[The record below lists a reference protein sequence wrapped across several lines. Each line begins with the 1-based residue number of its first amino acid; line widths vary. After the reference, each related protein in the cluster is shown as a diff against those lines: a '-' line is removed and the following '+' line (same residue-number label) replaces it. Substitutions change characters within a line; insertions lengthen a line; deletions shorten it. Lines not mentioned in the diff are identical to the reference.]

1 LVAVFSSDHGHL
13 PIVFVSTH
21 LLTIMPV
28 DRSIITSTH
37 YNIHSHDNHR
47 DNDQPYLL
55 PRTVY
60 IQSSTHDPTTSFQHL
75 CLNDNIIAAKRV
87 THHKLEHLET
97 SRYLRGLIV
106 EGAKESW
113 DADCPFNGVLQT
125 SIGYAS
131 ACTAGVLDDIATVN
145 DKFISFREQASRRLD
160 VADVEIEDLK
170 RDLRVA
176 RDMRMTTA
184 ERLIGLSETVTDLS
198 GSVGLLSIEMDPLHR
213 LPQAMEQLIL
223 LSQINNICLSRSED
237 CVEPLERRVA
247 ELLVAVCHGVNNPIV
262 LDEEDEIRAGSP
274 MPLMVRVEQEDT
286 VVPPS
291 RSPSPL

>member
-1 LVAVFSSDHGHL
+1 
-13 PIVFVSTH
+13 
-21 LLTIMPV
+21 MPA
-28 DRSIITSTH
+28 DRSTITSTR
-37 YNIHSHDNHR
+37 YNVHSHDNRR
-47 DNDQPYLL
+47 DNDQPYPL

-60 IQSSTHDPTTSFQHL
+60 IQSSTHDPATSFQHL
-75 CLNDNIIAAKRV
+75 CLNDHIVAAKRV
-87 THHKLEHLET
+87 TRHKLERLET
-97 SRYLRGLIV
+97 SRYLRGLIA

-145 DKFISFREQASRRLD
+145 DEFISFRKQASRRLD

-170 RDLRVA
+170 RDSRTA

-184 ERLIGLSETVTDLS
+184 DRLIGLSETVTDLS
-198 GSVGLLSIEMDPLHR
+198 GSVGILSIEMDTLRR
-213 LPQAMEQLIL
+213 LPQAMEQMIL
-223 LSQINNICLSRSED
+223 LAQINNIRLTRSED
-237 CVEPLERRVA
+237 RVEALERRVA
-247 ELLVAVCHGVNNPIV
+247 ELSVAVRHGANNPIV
-262 LDEEDEIRAGSP
+262 LDEEEDIRAGSP
-274 MPLMVRVEQEDT
+274 MPLMIRVEREDT

>member
-1 LVAVFSSDHGHL
+1 
-13 PIVFVSTH
+13 
-21 LLTIMPV
+21 MPA
-28 DRSIITSTH
+28 DRSTITSTH
-37 YNIHSHDNHR
+37 YNVHSHDNRR

-60 IQSSTHDPTTSFQHL
+60 IQSSTHDPATSFKHL
-75 CLNDNIIAAKRV
+75 CLNDHIVAAERV
-87 THHKLEHLET
+87 TRHKLERLET
-97 SRYLRGLIV
+97 SRYLRGLIA

-160 VADVEIEDLK
+160 VADMEIEDLK
-170 RDLRVA
+170 RDSRTV

-184 ERLIGLSETVTDLS
+184 DRLIGLSETVTDLS
-198 GSVGLLSIEMDPLHR
+198 GSVSILSIEMDTLCR
-213 LPQAMEQLIL
+213 LPQAMEQMIL
-223 LSQINNICLSRSED
+223 LAQINNIRLTRSED
-237 CVEPLERRVA
+237 RVEALERRVA
-247 ELLVAVCHGVNNPIV
+247 ELSVAVRHGVNNPIV
-262 LDEEDEIRAGSP
+262 LDEEEDIRAGSP
-274 MPLMVRVEQEDT
+274 MPLMIRVEREDT